1 MLMVRSERHC
11 SRIRA
16 QKGRL
21 WRSDVGTWLGVPP
34 QIPAGHE
41 SGTRE
46 QRIDAG
52 LLLWWIENE
61 FGLAAFLPNRV
72 VAGNRDLSKRLVIF
86 RDAIA
91 EYDVVRGVGEQPDAE
106 NCREPQEEKSPQK
119 MLDSVSL

>member
-1 MLMVRSERHC
+1 MVRSERHC
-11 SRIRA
+11 SRIPA
-16 QKGRL
+16 KEGRL
-21 WRSDVGTWLGVPP
+21 WRSDVGTWFGVPP